1 MRALSGS
8 GYPPT
13 LSKQTGAADPVP
25 WWPLAVVAGTLT
37 GLAVL
42 RRLRRAPESFRD
54 HVVVITGGS
63 RGLGLALARE
73 FASEGARL
81 FLLARSAP
89 ELERV
94 LGDLDARGGR
104 ATAIACDIRD
114 PDQVAHAVARIGAA
128 AHRIDLLVN
137 NAGIIQSLPFEHATT
152 ADFEDALDTHFWGP
166 LWLIRAVLPWM
177 RQQGSGRIVN
187 ISSIGGRIGVPHMA
201 PYCAS
206 KFALVGLSDTLR
218 AELAKDGIAVTTVC
232 PNLMRTGSYRNV
244 VVRGQHHREA
254 AWFALVS
261 SLPVLTMSAPRAAK
275 AIVEA
280 TRRRRAHATPGWPA
294 RTAEIM
300 ASLTPE
306 LLASITAVA
315 ARVLLPAPSSNP
327 RGKDLQRSLRLDLG
341 WLEHWLPR
349 RAAADLNQPAPLG
362 HST

>member
-1 MRALSGS
+1 MRVLSAS
-8 GYPPT
+8 GHSPT
-13 LSKQTGAADPVP
+13 LSKQDEAP
-25 WWPLAVVAGTLT
+25 WWALVALAGTLA

-42 RRLRRAPESFRD
+42 RQLRSPVERFRD
-54 HVVVITGGS
+54 RVVVITGGS

-89 ELERV
+89 DLERV
-94 LGDLDARGGR
+94 LGDLDARGGQ

-128 AHRIDLLVN
+128 AHRIDVLVN

-187 ISSIGGRIGVPHMA
+187 ISSIGGRIGVPHMV

-206 KFALVGLSDTLR
+206 KFALVGLSETLR

-254 AWFALVS
+254 AWFALAS
-261 SLPVLTMSAPRAAK
+261 SLPVITMSASRAAK

-294 RTAEIM
+294 RTAEIT
-300 ASLTPE
+300 AGLTPE
-306 LLASITAVA
+306 LLASLMTVA
-315 ARVLLPAPSSNP
+315 ARVILPAPSSDA
-327 RGKDLQRSLRLDLG
+327 RAKDLQRSVRLDLG

-349 RAAADLNQPAPLG
+349 QAAAELNQPAPVG
-362 HST
+362 RST